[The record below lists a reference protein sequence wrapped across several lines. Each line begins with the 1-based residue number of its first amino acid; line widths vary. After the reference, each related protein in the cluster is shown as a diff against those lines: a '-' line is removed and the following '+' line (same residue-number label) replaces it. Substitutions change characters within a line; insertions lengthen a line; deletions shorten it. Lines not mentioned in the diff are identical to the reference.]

1 MKGQLHVEPRVS
13 VPTVV
18 VAPGGT
24 AHRVIGRRSFLRLAG
39 FLPVTAIGVCGTAV
53 LAQLGAEK
61 PKRVGVIVS
70 SASAS
75 GIAVAPW
82 LAELGYRDGENIQF
96 ESRFAAGRDERLPE
110 FAADLVRRGVDVIVA
125 SGLPAIRAAREATRT
140 IPIVMIAEG
149 DPVKAGFV
157 ASVARPGGNLTG
169 VTLLVPELSAKRL
182 EILKAMVPGLKR
194 VAVLWNPADPD
205 KEEEWRAIEAAA
217 RTLEIELQP
226 VPARKREELDGAFGA
241 AIKGRAN
248 AMLVLSDA
256 LVLGQARSVTALAQE
271 KRLPAM
277 YPSGYFT
284 DPAQSGLAS
293 YGPNLVELSRRAATF
308 VDRILKGAKPAEL
321 AIEQPTRIE
330 LVINM
335 RAAKAIGLRLPPA
348 VLVRAERV
356 IE

>member
-1 MKGQLHVEPRVS
+1 MKRRVFLGTCGLLAI
-13 VPTVV
+13 TVFG
-18 VAPGGT
+18 A
-24 AHRVIGRRSFLRLAG
+24 RSA
-39 FLPVTAIGVCGTAV
+39 AV
-53 LAQLGAEK
+53 LAQPRAEK
-61 PKRVGVIVS
+61 PKRIGVIVA

-96 ESRFAAGRDERLPE
+96 ESRYAAGRDERLPE
-110 FAADLVRRGVDVIVA
+110 LAADLVQRRVDVIVA
-125 SGLPAIRAAREATRT
+125 SGLPAIRAAKEATRT

-157 ASVARPGGNLTG
+157 ASIARPGGNLTG

-182 EILKAMVPGLKR
+182 EILKTMVPGLKR
-194 VAVLWNPADPD
+194 VAVLWNPANPD
-205 KEEEWRAIEAAA
+205 KEEEWRATEAAA
-217 RTLEIELQP
+217 RILEIELQSVP
-226 VPARKREELDGAFGA
+226 VRKREDLEGAFDA
-241 AIKGRAN
+241 AVKAQAN

-256 LVLGQARSVTALAQE
+256 LVVGQARSVTGLAQE

-293 YGPNLVELSRRAATF
+293 YGPNFVDVSRRAAAF
-308 VDRILKGAKPAEL
+308 VDRILKGAKTAEL
-321 AIEQPTRIE
+321 PVEQPTRIE
-330 LVINM
+330 LVINL
-335 RAAKAIGLRLPPA
+335 RAAKSIGLRLPPF
-348 VLVRAERV
+348 VLVRADRV

>member
-1 MKGQLHVEPRVS
+1 MKRRLFLGASGILAFS
-13 VPTVV
+13 V
-18 VAPGGT
+18 
-24 AHRVIGRRSFLRLAG
+24 L
-39 FLPVTAIGVCGTAV
+39 GVRGTAV
-53 LAQLGAEK
+53 LAQVETAK
-61 PKRVGVIVS
+61 PKRIGVIVA

-110 FAADLVRRGVDVIVA
+110 FAADLVQRRVDVIIA

-169 VTLLVPELSAKRL
+169 VILLVPELSAKRL

-205 KEEEWRAIEAAA
+205 KEEDWRAIEIAA
-217 RTLEIELQP
+217 RTLEIELQS
-226 VPARKREELDGAFGA
+226 VQVRKREELDGAFDA

-248 AMLVLSDA
+248 AMLILSDA
-256 LVLGQARSVTALAQE
+256 LVFGQARSITALAQE

-277 YPSGYFT
+277 YPLSYFT

-293 YGPNLVELSRRAATF
+293 YGPNLVELSRRAAAF
-308 VDRILKGAKPAEL
+308 VDRILKGAKPAEM